1 MEQTVLGLLNSLDGN
16 LCAAIF
22 TAMLLTGVGVP
33 FPGELTLG
41 FTGYLLY
48 IGQIKWF
55 SATTAAALGDLL
67 GALIGYSIGFF
78 SRSRLVTRYLGFL
91 MPSASNLT
99 AVNIWLEKYGIF
111 AIVFGRLLPFIRGAI
126 PVPAGFVHMNARKY
140 ILSNVFS
147 SGIWC
152 SALIYAGFSLGQNW
166 QEIAGLGSKLGPVVA
181 GGAVTVIVIWYLV
194 GKKKNTP

>member
-1 MEQTVLGLLNSLDGN
+1 MEQTVFGLLNSLGGN

-33 FPGELTLG
+33 FPGELTLA

-48 IGQIKWF
+48 MGQVDWF
-55 SATTAAALGDLL
+55 FATAAAALGDLL
-67 GALIGYSIGFF
+67 GAIIGYSIGFF
-78 SRSRLVTRYLGFL
+78 SRSKLVTRYLGFL
-91 MPSASNLT
+91 MPSAAKLV
-99 AVNIWLEKYGIF
+99 AVNTWLERYGIF

-126 PVPAGFVHMNARKY
+126 PIPAGFVHMNARRY

-166 QEIAGLGSKLGPVVA
+166 QEIAGFGSKLGPAVA
-181 GGAVTVIVIWYLV
+181 GGVAAILLIWYLV
-194 GKKKNTP
+194 GKAKN